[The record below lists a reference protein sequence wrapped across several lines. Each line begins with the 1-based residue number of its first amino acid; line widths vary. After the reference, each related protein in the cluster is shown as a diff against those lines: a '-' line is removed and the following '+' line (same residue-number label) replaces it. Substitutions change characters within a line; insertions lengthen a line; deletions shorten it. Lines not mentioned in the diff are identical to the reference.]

1 MSFFRLRNF
10 LFSISSLLKVFNQGY
25 HINIVKCFLT
35 SVRII
40 WGILLGIPLYYRWG
54 AWYLKLGIPVLPL
67 GVNPTWWWCIITF
80 SIYVTGCDLLIFQW
94 GFFNLVVAD
103 LCFVLGSWA
112 QASSFLLLQY
122 QIAFPL
128 LILSTFVWD
137 WWWQCFLLSCSSRLV
152 IITWRRACFCMGGG
166 QVGLPPPPTAHIT
179 FALLFLLRKE
189 ISPWALDIGGFPVF
203 LLLFKGFCFRWDVT
217 EGEVL
222 TSVSCLMPVF
232 FKRTQLSPWKSTCE
246 WVQIRFP
253 FCLHLPEIL
262 TCHPRWHYLLFNI

>member
-67 GVNPTWWWCIITF
+67 GVNPTRWWCIITF

-137 WWWQCFLLSCSSRLV
+137 WWWQCFLISCSSRLV

-166 QVGLPPPPTAHIT
+166 QVGLPLHQQRI
-179 FALLFLLRKE
+179 LLLLYFSSWGRRFLLG
-189 ISPWALDIGGFPVF
+189 PWILEAF
-203 LLLFKGFCFRWDVT
+203 LH
-217 EGEVL
+217 
-222 TSVSCLMPVF
+222 SC
-232 FKRTQLSPWKSTCE
+232 
-246 WVQIRFP
+246 
-253 FCLHLPEIL
+253 FCLKAFASDEM
-262 TCHPRWHYLLFNI
+262 